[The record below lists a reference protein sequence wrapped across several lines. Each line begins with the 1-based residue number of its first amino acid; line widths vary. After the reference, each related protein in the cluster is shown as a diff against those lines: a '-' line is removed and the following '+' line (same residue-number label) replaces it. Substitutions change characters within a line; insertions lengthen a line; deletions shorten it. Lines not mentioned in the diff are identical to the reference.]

1 MNDLIKNMIVKRISK
16 NLLNENT
23 TNLSIG
29 DYFKILNY
37 YGGSEYG
44 KIIEINSVEFPYIVN
59 SIYSIGNLL
68 TFNINIVLNTDDVSK
83 LIKIEKK
90 EYDEFLKNSLEKEGT
105 SIRYVDYETKLE
117 YVKLTLDEFKNK
129 PEYKNIVNSADII
142 TTNNG
147 SNEENSSEVEINNN
161 NFHAKLKSKTYDP
174 LTKYDTLNFEDGTS
188 YFGNLKDGKIHG
200 WGTFQFDNL
209 KNKISGNFETVNSEN
224 GFTYKVKLDSGVIIR
239 DIFNYESIPV
249 SQVKTLNTPLPI
261 GSSADKSFCES
272 LKNYYVQFLTDI
284 GDELISLNDN
294 EVYIEPKTGKENN
307 EKIKEK
313 LKTCYKNFKG
323 LFTKKD
329 KSILQNPDPDAQ
341 NFKVVLENNNFKYLL
356 RKSII
361 NEIQKKQSNQVESK
375 IIKNRFDFILNEKEN
390 RKKLRYLFEE
400 KNTLIEKGYNK
411 DLVIE
416 NYNKSIKTLSQS
428 HQRLIR

>member
-117 YVKLTLDEFKNK
+117 YVKLTIDEFKNK

-200 WGTFQFDNL
+200 RGTFKF
-209 KNKISGNFETVNSEN
+209 
-224 GFTYKVKLDSGVIIR
+224 
-239 DIFNYESIPV
+239 
-249 SQVKTLNTPLPI
+249 
-261 GSSADKSFCES
+261 
-272 LKNYYVQFLTDI
+272 
-284 GDELISLNDN
+284 
-294 EVYIEPKTGKENN
+294 
-307 EKIKEK
+307 
-313 LKTCYKNFKG
+313 
-323 LFTKKD
+323 
-329 KSILQNPDPDAQ
+329 
-341 NFKVVLENNNFKYLL
+341 
-356 RKSII
+356 
-361 NEIQKKQSNQVESK
+361 
-375 IIKNRFDFILNEKEN
+375 
-390 RKKLRYLFEE
+390 
-400 KNTLIEKGYNK
+400 YN
-411 DLVIE
+411 
-416 NYNKSIKTLSQS
+416 
-428 HQRLIR
+428 